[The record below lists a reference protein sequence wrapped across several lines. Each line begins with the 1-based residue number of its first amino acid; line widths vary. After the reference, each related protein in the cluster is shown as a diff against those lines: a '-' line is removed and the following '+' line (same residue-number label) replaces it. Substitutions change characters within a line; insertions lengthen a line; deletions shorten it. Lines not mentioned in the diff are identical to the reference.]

1 MYVLTNTERLEGAA
15 CMLYTDLL
23 RKIADAVKSSYY
35 IILTAGFT
43 DRDEMK
49 AIIREVNDT
58 QLKPEEWLS
67 YSLFGYDK
75 EENKVEILC

>member
-1 MYVLTNTERLEGAA
+1 MYVLTNTERLEGTA
-15 CMLYTDLL
+15 CMLYTDLW
-23 RKIADAVKSSYY
+23 RKIADAVKNSYY

-58 QLKPEEWLS
+58 QLKPEERLS

>member
-1 MYVLTNTERLEGAA
+1 
-15 CMLYTDLL
+15 
-23 RKIADAVKSSYY
+23 
-35 IILTAGFT
+35 
-43 DRDEMK
+43 MK

-58 QLKPEEWLS
+58 QLKPEERLS